1 MGSKIA
7 VIGAKGMLGTD
18 LCAKLKKCGIA
29 FIPLD
34 IADLDITSLEAC
46 RRVLGKIRP
55 DIIIN
60 VAAYTQV
67 DLAEDE
73 REKAFLVNA
82 GGPKNLAISASEIGA
97 SLCHISTD
105 YVFDGEKD
113 TPYVE
118 SDKPNPLSVYGKSK
132 LKGEDEVLCYCQRS
146 WIIRTAWLYGL
157 NGKNFVK
164 TIVAKAKEGADLKVV
179 VDQFGSP
186 TFTVDLAHRIIETA
200 QNAPFGIYHATN
212 SGSCSWHEFAVKI
225 LHEFD
230 LKCKITPIKSEEWKI
245 KTARPKNSVL
255 DNRAAMMAGLS
266 PMPSWED
273 ALKRYARLQSK
284 GN

>member
-179 VDQFGSP
+179 VYQFCSP
-186 TFTVDLAHRIIETA
+186 TFTVDLAHRIIEIA

-284 GN
+284 